1 MLETPWVSLV
11 KLCRGSC
18 HRVGVAEEESLKEIA
33 SFFKRC
39 RSDAERLGA
48 LPYARCKKLTLPW
61 CGDWYAPSDAEP
73 AWIILDQEDER
84 YLYESNAKL
93 FELGIPTFLRES
105 TEHLMKLFMSFEAVI
120 DMVKMSRFD
129 QYFPAG
135 TLMNHRLVDED
146 QQCLDPAN
154 PAIPAIPFKL
164 KQEIVHFLLIRMAET
179 VADVFRVSPSNIVAV
194 FDASG
199 YCATQKV
206 WRLSFRIC
214 FAEIAVTQDVACRV
228 RSRLVEHLQCC
239 WQSLPKEGWKAALS
253 VPGRTGPHAAANDE
267 GLWRG
272 IVREISPM
280 DQHALVF
287 CDSVSDL
294 CHERRPLLPFG
305 LFSVSLM
312 QPGRVQQLT
321 RAIDWHLRTGGVRL
335 QEELHDLSPMEW
347 CRLGSTSTSL
357 HAPSPTVPIQSQGS
371 AQVAKALPAANQ
383 ARPLAEPTAQPD
395 WMYVTT
401 QDDPPKVYYWNQ
413 RTQETCWNLPMATPT
428 RAAPVQTQPQQVFDV

>member
-1 MLETPWVSLV
+1 MLETPWVSCV
-11 KLCRGSC
+11 KLFRGSC

-39 RSDAERLGA
+39 RSDADRLGA

-61 CGDWYAPSDAEP
+61 CRDWYAASDAEP
-73 AWIILDQEDER
+73 AWIILNQEDER

-105 TEHLMKLFMSFEAVI
+105 TEDLMKLFMSFEAVI
-120 DMVKMSRFD
+120 DMEKMSRFD

-135 TLMNHRLVDED
+135 TLANRRLDGVDEHS
-146 QQCLDPAN
+146 LDLAN

-206 WRLSFRIC
+206 WKLSFRVC
-214 FAEIAVTQDVACRV
+214 FVEIAVTQDVAHRV

-253 VPGRTGPHAAANDE
+253 VPGRRGPDAAANDE
-267 GLWRG
+267 GLWKG
-272 IVREISPM
+272 IVQEISPM

-305 LFSVSLM
+305 LFNVSLV
-312 QPGRVQQLT
+312 QPGGVQ
-321 RAIDWHLRTGGVRL
+321 L
-335 QEELHDLSPMEW
+335 QELHDLSPMEW

-357 HAPSPTVPIQSQGS
+357 HAPSLTVTIQARGS
-371 AQVAKALPAANQ
+371 AQVAKALPAASP
-383 ARPLAEPTAQPD
+383 APTLAGEPTAQPD
-395 WMYVTT
+395 WRCIKT
-401 QDDPPKVYYWNQ
+401 QDDPPKVYFWNH
-413 RTQETCWNLPMATPT
+413 RTKETCWNLPMATPT